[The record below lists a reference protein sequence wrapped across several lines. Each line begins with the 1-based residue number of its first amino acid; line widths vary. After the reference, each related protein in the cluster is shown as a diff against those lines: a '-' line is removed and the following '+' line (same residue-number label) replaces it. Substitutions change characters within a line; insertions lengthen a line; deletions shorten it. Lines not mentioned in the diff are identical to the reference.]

1 MTKILGIDYGIKRI
15 GTATADSQLKIASP
29 LQTITGR
36 NDVTRDA
43 RNIADLGEQEDVA
56 EFVVGLPLNMADGSD
71 SDQTRLTRKFAAEL
85 ERLSAKPVLLYDE
98 RLSSYAAHE
107 VLDIAGMTGRRR
119 KGLTDQIAAQKILQS
134 YLDNAQNTGDSTAIS
149 PHPGDE

>member
-15 GTATADSQLKIASP
+15 GTAIADTQLRIASP
-29 LQTITGR
+29 LRTITGR

-43 RNIADLGEQEDVA
+43 RNIADIGEQEGAA

-71 SDQTRLTRKFAAEL
+71 SDQTRLTRRFAAEL
-85 ERLSAKPVLLYDE
+85 ERLSTKPVQLYDE
-98 RLSSYAAHE
+98 RLSSYAAEE
-107 VLDIAGMTGRRR
+107 VLDIAGMTRRRR

-134 YLDNAQNTGDSTAIS
+134 YLDSPQNTRDSTAAS
-149 PHPGDE
+149 PHPDDE